1 MSGMELMLGD
11 WGEWVESNC
20 VSCVSADVDVDE
32 IGSARERFVRVER
45 GESLAW
51 LFFRPREKKANA
63 SRTGPCGWRGG
74 LEDLVID
81 GGGTAEG
88 CIV

>member
-1 MSGMELMLGD
+1 
-11 WGEWVESNC
+11 V
-20 VSCVSADVDVDE
+20 
-32 IGSARERFVRVER
+32 RERFVRVER
-45 GESLAW
+45 GESLLVW
-51 LFFRPREKKANA
+51 LFFRPRERKANA